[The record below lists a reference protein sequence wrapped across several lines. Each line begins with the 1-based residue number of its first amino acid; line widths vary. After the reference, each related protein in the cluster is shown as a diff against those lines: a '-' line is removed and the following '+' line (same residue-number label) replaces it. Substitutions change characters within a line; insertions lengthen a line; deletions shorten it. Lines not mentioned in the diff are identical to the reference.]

1 MRLHWIVS
9 WLKKRYKGTLADM
22 TKYIDLLRAHQ
33 EDDTSNL
40 TTHKNNESNDD
51 SLLDKDTGIQ
61 ELQEIDAYTSE
72 EQLLA
77 DEAPSTIEDLPEH
90 EIPSKDTPP
99 HGWLSEC
106 TQHILDIFQHAQ
118 QNSPVSIDALEECI
132 ATLLTKLKASTGQD
146 MIDALELNIA
156 QQVQQIRHI
165 HEDLGGLIQKSI
177 MMMLYTIKTGQP
189 LKLNYE
195 ELKTQVLAAMLH
207 HIGMAQISSD
217 IRHKKTKLNK
227 SELKAIQQAPQH
239 SYDFLQACGISDDA
253 ILQAA
258 LDASERYDGSG
269 PKGMSGSAIPWS
281 ARLIS
286 VISMFEALIHYRP
299 YRERLL
305 PRDAIREIVKN
316 HKKSFDPRMLKA
328 LIESISL
335 YPVGTY
341 VELNSGEIGL
351 VIRVHPRL
359 PLRPVVDVRMDKQG
373 NPIPSRQVDLKERP
387 NIVVE
392 KCMYEEALN
401 SLGNKDDN

>member
-1 MRLHWIVS
+1 MRLYWIVN
-9 WLKKRYKGTLADM
+9 WLKLQYKGILADM
-22 TKYIDLLRAHQ
+22 AKYIDLLRTHQ
-33 EDDTSNL
+33 EKSPSSL
-40 TTHKNNESNDD
+40 TAHKDNEISDE
-51 SLLDKDTGIQ
+51 SLLNEDAGIQ
-61 ELQEIDAYTSE
+61 ETDTHTSD

-77 DEAPSTIEDLPEH
+77 DEVSSTIEDLTEH
-90 EIPSKDTPP
+90 ESPSKNTPP
-99 HGWLSEC
+99 SGWLSEC
-106 TQHILDIFQHAQ
+106 TQHTLDIFQHAQ
-118 QNSPVSIDALEECI
+118 QESPISISVLKKCI
-132 ATLLTKLKASTGQD
+132 ATLLTKLNASTEQD

-165 HEDLGGLIQKSI
+165 HEDLGSLVQKSI
-177 MMMLYTIKTGQP
+177 MMMLYTIKTGQR
-189 LKLNYE
+189 LKLNHE

-207 HIGMAQISSD
+207 HIGMAQISSE
-217 IRHKKTKLNK
+217 IRNKKDKLSK
-227 SELKAIQQAPQH
+227 SELESIRQAPQR
-239 SYDFLQACGISDDA
+239 SYDFLKACDVSDDS

-258 LDASERYDGSG
+258 SGASERYDGSG
-269 PKGMSGSAIPWS
+269 PKGLSGSEIAWS

-299 YRERLL
+299 YRARLL

-316 HKKSFDPRMLKA
+316 HKKSFDPTMLKA

-351 VIRVHPRL
+351 VTRIHPRL

-373 NPIPSRQVDLKERP
+373 NSAPPRQVDLKEYP

-392 KCMYEEALN
+392 KCMYEEALRD
-401 SLGNKDDN
+401 LGSNNV

>member
-1 MRLHWIVS
+1 M
-9 WLKKRYKGTLADM
+9 A
-22 TKYIDLLRAHQ
+22 KYIDLLRTHQ
-33 EDDTSNL
+33 EKSSSSL
-40 TTHKNNESNDD
+40 TAHKDNEISDE
-51 SLLDKDTGIQ
+51 SLLNEDDGIQ
-61 ELQEIDAYTSE
+61 ETDTHTSD

-77 DEAPSTIEDLPEH
+77 DEASSTIEDLSEH
-90 EIPSKDTPP
+90 ESLSNNTPP
-99 HGWLSEC
+99 SGWLSEC
-106 TQHILDIFQHAQ
+106 TQYTLDIFQHAQ
-118 QNSPVSIDALEECI
+118 QETPTSIRPLEKCI
-132 ATLLTKLKASTGQD
+132 GTLLTKLNASTEQD

-165 HEDLGGLIQKSI
+165 HEDLGSLVQKSI
-177 MMMLYTIKTGQP
+177 MMMLYTIKTGQR

-207 HIGMAQISSD
+207 HIGMAQISSE
-217 IRHKKTKLNK
+217 IRNKKDKLSK
-227 SELKAIQQAPQH
+227 SELESIRQAPQR
-239 SYDFLQACGISDDA
+239 SYDFLKACGISDDS

-258 LDASERYDGSG
+258 SDASERYDGSG
-269 PKGMSGSAIPWS
+269 PKGLSGSEIAWS

-299 YRERLL
+299 YRARLL

-316 HKKSFDPRMLKA
+316 HKKSFDPNMLKA

-351 VIRVHPRL
+351 VVRIHPRL
-359 PLRPVVDVRMDKQG
+359 PLRPVVDVRMDRQG
-373 NPIPSRQVDLKERP
+373 NPVPPRQVDLKEHP

-392 KCMYEEALN
+392 KCMYEEALRD
-401 SLGNKDDN
+401 LGTSNA